1 MKLNNAS
8 AQYKEQDALT
18 ASQPA
23 LILMTYDA
31 ALRFTKE
38 AQKFMAEG
46 NIPAKNRAIES
57 AFACVAEL
65 KRALNE
71 KRGGE
76 MAKSLAALYQFMISQ
91 ITRANLLKDPSLLE
105 PVKQSLTTLRSGWQE
120 GIEKLRQQGQLE
132 QFETPN
138 VQGLVAR

>member
-38 AQKFMAEG
+38 AQKFMAERD
-46 NIPAKNRAIES
+46 IPAKNRAVES
-57 AFACVAEL
+57 AFACVADL
-65 KRALNE
+65 QRALNE

-76 MAKSLAALYQFMISQ
+76 VAKSLGSLYQFMTSQ
-91 ITRANLLKDPSLLE
+91 ITRANLLNDPSLLE
-105 PVKQSLTTLRSGWQE
+105 PVQKCLTTLRAGWQE
-120 GIEKLRQQGQLE
+120 GIQKLRQEGQLE
-132 QFETPN
+132 QFETP
-138 VQGLVAR
+138 VAQGLVAR